1 MIDGQDQQAA
11 ARVTRPAGG
20 EMQQGEGV
28 AAAGQ
33 GEGQRPV
40 GAAIQTPI
48 QPLADAGGPGREVR
62 AQPPLR
68 AGQAKRVRNS
78 PARVRRAALPPSA

>member
-1 MIDGQDQQAA
+1 MVDGQGQQAA

-40 GAAIQTPI
+40 GAAIQTRL
-48 QPLADAGGPGREVR
+48 QPLAGAGDPRRVVR

-68 AGQAKRVRNS
+68 AGELRTRFAC

>member
-1 MIDGQDQQAA
+1 MIDGQGQQAA
-11 ARVTRPAGG
+11 AGVMRPAGG
-20 EMQQGEGV
+20 QMQQGEGV

-68 AGQAKRVRNS
+68 AGQAKRVRSS

>member
-1 MIDGQDQQAA
+1 MVDGEGQQAA
-11 ARVTRPAGG
+11 ARVTPPARG

-40 GAAIQTPI
+40 DAALQTRL
-48 QPLADAGGPGREVR
+48 QPLAGAGDPRRVVR